1 MSDTQLIYKAI
12 AGVMSEGL
20 YIKRGSAGQGT
31 GVLYDEVIAL
41 VRDAMVKHNIIVF
54 PSLIEDG
61 ERETKKGAYI
71 YEAKY
76 AIKYVCT
83 LDGSSETVI
92 SSAHAQDG
100 GDKAPGKTMT
110 YATKSA
116 HVKVFGLETGI
127 NDESRAE
134 EKDLTLINELEYGEL
149 YNLMVVDG
157 NYTPRAIQVMK
168 AFNVNDPKNLK
179 ASKFDAFKAKL

>member
-1 MSDTQLIYKAI
+1 MSDTNLIYKAI
-12 AGVMSEGL
+12 AGVMAENL

-41 VRDAMVKHNIIVF
+41 IRSAMIKHHIIVL
-54 PSLIEDG
+54 PSLISDG

-134 EKDLTLINELEYGEL
+134 ESSIDVISQEQYGKL
-149 YNLMVVDG
+149 YHLMHE
-157 NYTPRAIQVMK
+157 NNAITAKGQKIMK
-168 AFNVNDPKNLK
+168 AFNIKDLQAISPIKYNQILE
-179 ASKFDAFKAKL
+179 KF